1 VIADVPQPGRLG
13 RGARAAALGTAVS
26 RITGFIRLAAMA
38 YALGVAETRLA
49 DAYNLAN
56 NTPNIIYEFV
66 LGGVL
71 SAVVLRVYV
80 EVRERD
86 GREEAWRFIT
96 RLTNLAMVGLTLIA
110 ILGIAASP
118 WIIRAYTFRVP
129 IEAREQLV
137 QVGAILLAMFVPQI
151 LFYGLNT
158 IATAVLRADNR
169 FGVFMSAQ
177 VFNNLAVA
185 TMFAIFARIVPSGD
199 RTLEAVPTQGLVLL
213 GLGTTAGV
221 ALLGLIPWLYSRKV
235 GLRYPW
241 RAEFR
246 DPRFSRLARMSAYTI
261 GYVAINQ
268 AALLVTL
275 VLAAQIRGAVTARE
289 LAFVLFQLPHGL
301 LAVSISIVLG
311 TTLTE
316 LAVVGNVTRFGQNL
330 IQGLRAILFVVLP
343 AAAGYLAIAPE
354 IVRFLFE
361 RGVVGPQS
369 TGLISFLLRGYA
381 VGLVFFS
388 SWHLIYQAF
397 QGLGDTRTPML
408 INLGAFAVHAALSIT
423 LFGLFGD
430 PRLKVM
436 GLSLAHAL
444 SYVVASAAGFR
455 ILQRRVGVLEARPL
469 AVTVAKAGAAAVA
482 AGTAAWLIA
491 RGSEIALDVSSFSA
505 QAFQILGATL
515 GGLLLY
521 AALAKILRL
530 EELGWLR
537 NIIVGRAL

>member
-1 VIADVPQPGRLG
+1 
-13 RGARAAALGTAVS
+13 
-26 RITGFIRLAAMA
+26 
-38 YALGVAETRLA
+38 
-49 DAYNLAN
+49 
-56 NTPNIIYEFV
+56 
-66 LGGVL
+66 
-71 SAVVLRVYV
+71 
-80 EVRERD
+80 
-86 GREEAWRFIT
+86 
-96 RLTNLAMVGLTLIA
+96 
-110 ILGIAASP
+110 
-118 WIIRAYTFRVP
+118 
-129 IEAREQLV
+129 
-137 QVGAILLAMFVPQI
+137 
-151 LFYGLNT
+151 
-158 IATAVLRADNR
+158 
-169 FGVFMSAQ
+169 
-177 VFNNLAVA
+177 
-185 TMFAIFARIVPSGD
+185 
-199 RTLEAVPTQGLVLL
+199 
-213 GLGTTAGV
+213 
-221 ALLGLIPWLYSRKV
+221 
-235 GLRYPW
+235 
-241 RAEFR
+241 
-246 DPRFSRLARMSAYTI
+246 MSAYTI

-316 LAVVGNVTRFGQNL
+316 LAVVGNVTSFGQNL

-444 SYVVASAAGFR
+444 SYVIASAAGFR
-455 ILQRRVGVLEARPL
+455 ILQRRVGALEARPL
-469 AVTVAKAGAAAVA
+469 TVTIVKAGAAAVA

-491 RGSEIALDVSSFSA
+491 RGSEIALDLSSFSA